1 MVLQAGTA
9 YEDEAGFVAKSV
21 QRVADHPT
29 VAEQD
34 RQKVSSGENYFRFLE
49 LFFLTSFSQDD

>member
-29 VAEQD
+29 GPPESFIRRKQFPF
-34 RQKVSSGENYFRFLE
+34 FRA
-49 LFFLTSFSQDD
+49 FFFNLIFSR